1 MSSVV
6 QFTVPGVFIE
16 NFQGLNL
23 SSTIVIRLNYQ
34 KKKRKKGKRKKKK
47 KNTLAAWE
55 SGWADL
61 DEKIIFYAHRNILKF
76 KIRSKK
82 LTPTMSTQFLCTA
95 DSQKKSSYALLVLCL
110 TCNA

>member
-34 KKKRKKGKRKKKK
+34 NKKEKKKKK
-47 KNTLAAWE
+47 KNNTQAAWE

>member
-6 QFTVPGVFIE
+6 QFTVPGVFNE

-34 KKKRKKGKRKKKK
+34 KKKKK

-95 DSQKKSSYALLVLCL
+95 DSKKKSSYALLVLCL

>member
-6 QFTVPGVFIE
+6 QFTVPGVFNE

-23 SSTIVIRLNYQ
+23 SSTIVIRLNYKN
-34 KKKRKKGKRKKKK
+34 KKEKKKKKK

>member
-34 KKKRKKGKRKKKK
+34 KRKKEKKEREKKKK
-47 KNTLAAWE
+47 RT
-55 SGWADL
+55 
-61 DEKIIFYAHRNILKF
+61 R
-76 KIRSKK
+76 
-82 LTPTMSTQFLCTA
+82 
-95 DSQKKSSYALLVLCL
+95 
-110 TCNA
+110 

>member
-34 KKKRKKGKRKKKK
+34 NKKEKRKKKK

>member
-34 KKKRKKGKRKKKK
+34 NKKEKKKEKK

-95 DSQKKSSYALLVLCL
+95 DSKKKSSYALLVLCL

>member
-34 KKKRKKGKRKKKK
+34 NKKEKKKKKK

-95 DSQKKSSYALLVLCL
+95 DSQKKKFLCSVGLVLDL
-110 TCNA
+110 